1 MNYTN
6 GSA

>member
-6 GSA
+6 ACT